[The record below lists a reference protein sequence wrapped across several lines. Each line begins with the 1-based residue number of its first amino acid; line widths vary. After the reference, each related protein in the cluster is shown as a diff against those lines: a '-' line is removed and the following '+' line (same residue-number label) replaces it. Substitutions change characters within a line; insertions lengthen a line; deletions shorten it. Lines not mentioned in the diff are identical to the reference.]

1 MTADAPPA
9 TSRFTDPE
17 LEAALIESRPR
28 RHAEYLELL
37 RIPSISTLPEHA
49 ADCRAAA
56 EWISARLTAAGLEHA
71 EVATTTGR
79 HPIVYADWL
88 HAEGAPTVVVYA
100 HYDVQPVD
108 PLDEWTSPP
117 FEPAI
122 EGDRVL
128 ARGSSDDKG
137 NLMILIQTAEALLA
151 TRGRLPVN
159 LRFVLE
165 GEEESGS
172 ESLPSWFAS
181 NRARLTGDV
190 AIISD
195 VGLFEGDQPAITV
208 GLRGLLGAEIHVNG
222 PFQDV
227 HSGTYGGQ
235 IENPA
240 NALAAIIAGLKGPD
254 GRVRIP
260 GFYDDV
266 EPLTEADRAAIAA
279 LPFDEAAYRE
289 SLGVPA
295 LVGEVG
301 YSTLER
307 RAVRPTLDVNGIWG
321 GFSGHGSKTIIPAR
335 AGAKI
340 TCRLVPDQDPERI
353 FEQLRA
359 YVLEI
364 VPPGVLVEV
373 LSLGTGKPS
382 RTPLDHPATA
392 AAARAIEAI
401 WGVGP
406 LYIREGGSIPFVAQ
420 FQETLGLPVVLL
432 GFTPPGGNFH
442 APNEWMDMRYY
453 EAGIRTMARYWDE
466 LAIGQ
471 SPPLG

>member
-1 MTADAPPA
+1 MTG
-9 TSRFTDPE
+9 
-17 LEAALIESRPR
+17 AALASGPAAVDPALESTLVSSRER
-28 RHAEYLELL
+28 RLAEYLEVL
-37 RIPSISTLPEHA
+37 RIPSISVLPEHA

-56 EWISARLTAAGLEHA
+56 EWVAAHLTAAGLEHA
-71 EVATTTGR
+71 EVSPTTGR

-88 HAEGAPTVVVYA
+88 HAEGAPTVLAYA

-117 FEPAI
+117 FEPAVD
-122 EGDRVL
+122 GDRVL
-128 ARGSSDDKG
+128 ARGASDDKG
-137 NLMILIQTAEALLA
+137 NLMILVQTAEALLA

-159 LRFVLE
+159 VRFVFE

-172 ESLPSWFAS
+172 ESLPGWFAA

-190 AIISD
+190 AIVSD
-195 VGLFEGDQPAITV
+195 VGLFEGDRPAITV
-208 GLRGLLGAEIHVNG
+208 GLRGLMGAEIHVSG

-235 IENPA
+235 IENPL
-240 NALAAIIAGLKGPD
+240 NALATIVAALKGPD

-266 EPLTEADRAAIAA
+266 VPLTESDRAAIAA
-279 LPFDEAAYRE
+279 LPFDDEAYRE

-301 YSTLER
+301 YTTLER
-307 RAVRPTLDVNGIWG
+307 RAVRPTLDLNGISG
-321 GFSGHGSKTIIPAR
+321 GFQGHGSKTIIPAR
-335 AGAKI
+335 ASAKL

-353 FEQLRA
+353 FAQLRD
-359 YVLEI
+359 YVAEI
-364 VPPGVLVEV
+364 TPPGVRVEV
-373 LSLGTGKPS
+373 VSTGFGKPS

-392 AAARAIEAI
+392 AAARAIEAV

-432 GFTPPGGNFH
+432 GFSPPDGNFH
-442 APNEWMDMRYY
+442 APNEWMDLRFY

-466 LAIGQ
+466 LATGE
-471 SPPLG
+471 